1 MDINKANEISST
13 QVFIFIVASQ
23 ISFGILKLG
32 GTLAQDVGHDGWI
45 AVLIAGLLVCVL
57 IYMMMGLL
65 GRFNNM
71 SIQDINLYLF
81 GKVFGNFLNLIFII
95 YPFYATVIVLRM
107 FTDIIGIS
115 VLELTPGIVVTSF
128 IIIPIVY
135 LSWYGL
141 KYICRFSTLK
151 PLLLTIIVL
160 YYLLLSTYFRGTF
173 LQPVG
178 TAGLVSIIK
187 GSYDPFSSYLG
198 FELLSIFYP
207 HIRQKDKSVKY
218 AILGNITTM
227 SFYIFTVVFLTG
239 FFGEAMLKQ
248 LQYPIF
254 SLARAYRAPILERLD
269 LFFIALWFPIMETV
283 LQLYY
288 YSAYYSI
295 RKLLKIEEDKK
306 KSKLLLLIFTL
317 SVIALSRIPKDMI
330 QLDKFFEIFSYMG
343 TAFVI
348 HILLC
353 YLFSF
358 IKKPGGVSNEKT
370 S

>member
-13 QVFIFIVASQ
+13 QVFIFILASQ
-23 ISFGILKLG
+23 ISFGVLKLG

-45 AVLIAGLLVCVL
+45 SVLLSGLLVCIL
-57 IYMMMGLL
+57 IYIMMNLL
-65 GRFNNM
+65 KRFSNM

-81 GKVFGNFLNLIFII
+81 GKAFGSFLNVLLIF
-95 YPFYATVIVLRM
+95 YPVYATVIIIRM

-115 VLELTPGIVVTSF
+115 VLELTPGLVVSSF

-141 KYICRFSTLK
+141 KYICRFSSLK
-151 PLLLTIIVL
+151 ILLLIIIAL

-178 TAGLVSIIK
+178 AAGLVPIIK
-187 GSYDPFSSYLG
+187 GSYTPYLSYMG

-207 HIRQKDKSVKY
+207 HINQKDKSVKY
-218 AILGNITTM
+218 AILGNLTTM
-227 SFYIFTVVFLTG
+227 SFYIFTVLFLTG
-239 FFGEAMLKQ
+239 FFGETMLKQ

-283 LQLYY
+283 LQLYF

-295 RKLLKIEEDKK
+295 RKLLKIEKDKK
-306 KSKLLLLIFTL
+306 KSKLLISVFTL
-317 SVIALSRIPKDMI
+317 AVIALSRLPRDMI
-330 QLDKFFEIFSYMG
+330 QLDELFTNLDYMG
-343 TAFVI
+343 TAFII

-353 YLFSF
+353 YFFSF